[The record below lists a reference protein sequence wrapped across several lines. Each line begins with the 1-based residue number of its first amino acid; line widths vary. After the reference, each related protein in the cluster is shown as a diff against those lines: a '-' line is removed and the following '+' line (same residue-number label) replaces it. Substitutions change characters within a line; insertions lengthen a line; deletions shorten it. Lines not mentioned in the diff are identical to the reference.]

1 MSKQPRGTGEDL
13 LFSQSELAELD
24 AELAPQP
31 DEAELASARTPPQ
44 GPPPSLD
51 DLVDSAF
58 SDEATVERQPPV
70 LDENSDLAASFV
82 NFEAEPANTAEIM
95 AAAVEQEPISSA
107 PAPLRKPVL
116 GDQSLRAALGSERAS
131 ASAGPAPLPP
141 IGGGGEQHLPSV
153 MFDDSP
159 FGEDASRTDAAEL
172 TPQLAVLAA
181 SIDNRPDGRARVSSA
196 DAVLSS
202 SPSPSSNSLPV
213 TVGTESG
220 GSVPS
225 HRAPALVALS
235 HAVDSGEAPAL
246 EDVAPAAS
254 VVSPSGSTPVVALDD
269 LEFHVVEDSEERPT
283 SATAGEAADDSAVA
297 DGSEPSDATSAEAS
311 ESAAAA
317 EDASIDAGWSE
328 AAEEAALAPAGST
341 SEDLSP
347 TESDAAS
354 ESGDLAPNHV
364 TDPDLSSQSTP
375 ILSPAA
381 AASELE
387 GASAPAA
394 QAAAAPLPPASALR
408 RTSPNIPPP
417 PPPAPTRPVTQPVIT
432 PASRTPPPSP
442 PPPPAQ
448 TTAPPPV
455 PAVVRVAAP
464 AAAPAPA
471 PAAAAAPPPAAA
483 SGGISF
489 GEETKL
495 RKKRRSKQ
503 WFEEI
508 FDEDYLHTL
517 PFLTPQQTER
527 EVGFLLETLELPQGG
542 RVLDVGCGYG
552 RHAMEMAARGYKTVG
567 LDLSLPLLIRATD
580 AARRV
585 GVNVDFVHGDM
596 REMTFENEF
605 DGAYCFYTTFGF
617 FDDDTNRRVAAGIAK
632 SLKPGGRFV
641 LEMINRDYLIGDL
654 PCRVWWQGDGCVVLE
669 EVDFNYFTSRLQVQ
683 RQIILENGR
692 QLEQEISIRAYSL
705 HEIGKVLTHAGFRVL
720 EVSGNLDLRG
730 RFYGN
735 ESRQLIVVSEKRAD
749 A

>member
-1 MSKQPRGTGEDL
+1 MSKQPSGTGDDL

-24 AELAPQP
+24 AEMAPQP
-31 DEAELASARTPPQ
+31 DESELASARTPPQ

-58 SDEATVERQPPV
+58 SDEQTVERQPQI
-70 LDENSDLAASFV
+70 LDENNDLAASFV
-82 NFEAEPANTAEIM
+82 NFEAEPANTAELL
-95 AAAVEQEPISSA
+95 AVSVEQEPISSA
-107 PAPLRKPVL
+107 PAPARK
-116 GDQSLRAALGSERAS
+116 GIHIDHSLRVGTASERLAT
-131 ASAGPAPLPP
+131 ANPGGPAPLPP
-141 IGGGGEQHLPSV
+141 IGEQHMPSV

-159 FGEDASRTDAAEL
+159 FGDEASGSDAAEL

-181 SIDNRPDGRARVSSA
+181 SIDHRAEGRARTA
-196 DAVLSS
+196 GGDAVLSS

-213 TVGTESG
+213 TVGPESG

-235 HAVDSGEAPAL
+235 HAGDSGEAPAI
-246 EDVAPAAS
+246 EDGPQSAS
-254 VVSPSGSTPVVALDD
+254 VASPSNSTPVVALDD
-269 LEFHVVEDSEERPT
+269 LEFHMLEDSEERPA
-283 SATAGEAADDSAVA
+283 SPPDGEPAAESDGEQAAAESGSESPG
-297 DGSEPSDATSAEAS
+297 DGSPAH
-311 ESAAAA
+311 

-328 AAEEAALAPAGST
+328 AAEDVSLSPAGST

-347 TESDAAS
+347 IISSTAGSEAEAPAESEPDA
-354 ESGDLAPNHV
+354 LP
-364 TDPDLSSQSTP
+364 LSSQATP
-375 ILSPAA
+375 ILTPAA
-381 AASELE
+381 AGLDQDVAPSPIMAILPPPQP
-387 GASAPAA
+387 PAA
-394 QAAAAPLPPASALR
+394 ALR

-417 PPPAPTRPVTQPVIT
+417 PPASNKGVTQPNVS
-432 PASRTPPPSP
+432 PASRTPPPAPLAAAP
-442 PPPPAQ
+442 PPPPA
-448 TTAPPPV
+448 
-455 PAVVRVAAP
+455 AA
-464 AAAPAPA
+464 ARAPAPA
-471 PAAAAAPPPAAA
+471 PAAAPPPAAPA
-483 SGGISF
+483 GGISF

-527 EVGFLLETLELPQGG
+527 EVGFLLETLELPPGG
-542 RVLDVGCGYG
+542 RVLDIGCGYG

-596 REMTFENEF
+596 REMTFDSEF
-605 DGAYCFYTTFGF
+605 DSAYCFYTTFGY

-632 SLKPGGRFV
+632 ALKPGGRFV
-641 LEMINRDYLIGDL
+641 LELINRDYLIGDL

-683 RQIILENGR
+683 RQIILESGR
-692 QLEQEISIRAYSL
+692 QLEQDISIRAYSL

-730 RFYGN
+730 RFFGN
-735 ESRQLIVVSEKRAD
+735 ESRQLIVVAEKRAD